1 MHVEQSEAA
10 RPEVLGGAPMLPKLA
25 GGLLELL
32 RDRPSSKGIRRDR
45 SGLFWQRQGFFGSTA
60 CQCDRLKDLVP
71 TQAAEAAW
79 LAPAKR
85 HLHKPGSQPRRPSD
99 TA

>member
-45 SGLFWQRQGFFGSTA
+45 SGLFGS
-60 CQCDRLKDLVP
+60 
-71 TQAAEAAW
+71 
-79 LAPAKR
+79 AKASSGL
-85 HLHKPGSQPRRPSD
+85 LHVNVTD
-99 TA
+99 